1 MSESLSPIA
10 AALDLYRAQK
20 DGPAGIAVR
29 QQACLAKLVVL
40 ARERSPYDRRACR
53 GLPSG
58 VSDPRAI
65 P

>member
-29 QQACLAKLVVL
+29 QQARLGRLVEF
-40 ARERSPYDRRACR
+40 ARERSPYYRRAYR